1 MIFLILILCLGAVV
15 FVMFFQKSTLCSTCF
30 SKPYFVSM
38 ELDHLDVLEEIEPLL
53 IAFRLKLKDKVLV
66 REDGI
71 RLDLR
76 YKAHPIAQHLFL
88 KRIYSMPNVGKI
100 VSL

>member
-1 MIFLILILCLGAVV
+1 MILWFLIFCLFSLVAVML
-15 FVMFFQKSTLCSTCF
+15 FRKSTFYSACIL
-30 SKPYFVSM
+30 KPYSVSM
-38 ELDHLDVLEEIEPLL
+38 ELDNLDILEEIEPLL
-53 IAFRLKLKDKVLV
+53 ESFRFRLKDKALI

-88 KRIYSMPNVGKI
+88 KRIYSMKDVGKI
-100 VSL
+100 ICL